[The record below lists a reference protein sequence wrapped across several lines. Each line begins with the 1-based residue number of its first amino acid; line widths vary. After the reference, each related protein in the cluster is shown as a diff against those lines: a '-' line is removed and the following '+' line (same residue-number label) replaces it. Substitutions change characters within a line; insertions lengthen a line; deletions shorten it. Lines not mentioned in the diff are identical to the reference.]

1 MVVYGK
7 INTRLSPSRYQLSQ
21 GMRVRSS
28 PCKLLKHAQQD
39 FHDIKMKLMS
49 CNSIFFKLTWCT
61 TLFLQRRLSS
71 MGQTLTFAVQ
81 WTSAKEGAKG
91 KLEYTPSN
99 EAILNS
105 VIRLIESFTSTNPE
119 ESKLAFKQAL
129 TWKTHLTHAS
139 FGDGYTQK

>member
-1 MVVYGK
+1 M
-7 INTRLSPSRYQLSQ
+7 
-21 GMRVRSS
+21 
-28 PCKLLKHAQQD
+28 KLLKHAQQD
-39 FHDIKMKLMS
+39 FHDNKMKLMS
-49 CNSIFFKLTWCT
+49 CNSIFFKLTWRA
-61 TLFLQRRLSS
+61 TLFFQLRRS

-139 FGDGYTQK
+139 FGDGYTQKYGKFIY